1 MVKVS
6 ELGDPGVLP
15 PETITVTPEQRQE
28 QIESRQSG
36 FNNRFAPFP
45 QT

>member
-1 MVKVS
+1 MKIS
-6 ELGDPGVLP
+6 ELDDPGVLP
-15 PETITVTPEQRQE
+15 PGTVFVTPAQREE

-36 FNNRFAPFP
+36 FNNRFAPFL